1 MAGPLRKPRAKGAPG
16 TEEKRFALRL
26 SLPAAAVLGVV
37 LAVAV
42 GWSFFMGFMVG
53 RGQNPEA
60 RVEQMTGLGPE
71 TPPPPA
77 PQEPVAAPSGQL
89 PPESGAAAA
98 EGSPETNR
106 GAAPAPADGAQASA
120 VPSAPAQPPQEAAAP
135 PPGETAGQAYPFA
148 RPSGSGLAAWGITPR
163 NNGAQ
168 PAGPQA
174 GGKAAAPQRAAVQP
188 APPPAAAGGPMYDF
202 VYQAAAFK
210 NAKEADRLCAAL
222 NGHGL
227 RPSRKKSGKVT
238 LVTLRLRGT
247 DADAAALRKTLEGMR
262 LGAPVLLSRKVVTQA
277 APAKKKR

>member
-1 MAGPLRKPRAKGAPG
+1 MAGPLRKPRAKGAPN

-60 RVEQMTGLGPE
+60 RVEQMTGLGAE
-71 TPPPPA
+71 TPPPPT
-77 PQEPVAAPSGQL
+77 PQEPVTAPSEQL

-98 EGSPETNR
+98 AAPPETDR
-106 GAAPAPADGAQASA
+106 GAAPAPADGAQAAA
-120 VPSAPAQPPQEAAAP
+120 VPSAPAQPPQEPAAP
-135 PPGETAGQAYPFA
+135 PAGETAGQAYPFA

-174 GGKAAAPQRAAVQP
+174 DGQAT
-188 APPPAAAGGPMYDF
+188 PPPATAAGPMYDF

-210 NAKEADRLCAAL
+210 SAKEADRLCAAL

-262 LGAPVLLSRKVVTQA
+262 LGAPVLLSRKAVTQA
-277 APAKKKR
+277 APAKNKR

>member
-71 TPPPPA
+71 TPPPPT
-77 PQEPVAAPSGQL
+77 PQEPVAAPSDQL

-98 EGSPETNR
+98 AAPPETNR
-106 GAAPAPADGAQASA
+106 GAAPAPADGAQAAA
-120 VPSAPAQPPQEAAAP
+120 VPSAPAQPPQETAAP

-168 PAGPQA
+168 PA
-174 GGKAAAPQRAAVQP
+174 APQRAAVKP
-188 APPPAAAGGPMYDF
+188 APPPAAAGESMYDF

-210 NAKEADRLCAAL
+210 SAKEADRLCAVL

-227 RPSRKKSGKVT
+227 RPSRRKSGKVT

-262 LGAPVLLSRKVVTQA
+262 LGAPVLLSRKAVTQA